1 MLGRAEGKAQSTL
14 EALES
19 AVAARGE
26 AVEQC
31 ERMEADLTVCRA
43 KRAELEKER
52 ESHESEL
59 HAALLRATGALF

>member
-43 KRAELEKER
+43 KREELEKEVDHTLL
-52 ESHESEL
+52 SPYLFTNSLSL
-59 HAALLRATGALF
+59 H